1 MTRRQQACFVAYAGV
16 LLAGFLVPLQAC
28 QELPAEKQEEITT
41 TEPVVRKGEIQ
52 TRKYAFKK
60 AGKEMDYV
68 LYVPKLYEPGKK
80 MPLVVAL
87 HGLGSTPGQIM
98 RYPGLTKLAE
108 KYGFIVVAPWV
119 YNNRGWY
126 GSLGQKSR
134 RSRPENLGEL
144 SELDVM
150 NVLAIV
156 RRDFKIDDQRIYLM
170 GHSMGGGGTFH
181 LAIKYPD
188 IWTALGTVAPAV
200 YAAPDRLTEI
210 QHLPVIVVQGDRDRL
225 VSVKQTRVWIE
236 KMKELK
242 MKHVYIEVAGGGHIY
257 VAFNNMPRIFEFFSK
272 QVRKQLPVKQLPTK
286 VKPAPQKAVGS

>member
-1 MTRRQQACFVAYAGV
+1 MARWRQVSLIVCGSV
-16 LLAGFLVPLQAC
+16 LLAGSLVPLQAC
-28 QELPAEKQEEITT
+28 QEDPVEKQEKITT
-41 TEPVVRKGEIQ
+41 TVPAVRKGEIQ
-52 TRKYAFKK
+52 TRKYNFKK
-60 AGKEMDYV
+60 ASKEMDYV
-68 LYVPKLYEPGKK
+68 LYVPGAYQPKKK

-98 RYPGLTKLAE
+98 RYPGLTRLAE
-108 KYGFIVVAPWV
+108 KYGFMVVAPWG

-134 RSRPENLGEL
+134 RSNPQNLGEL

-156 RRDFKIDDQRIYLM
+156 RRDFVIDEQRIYLM

-188 IWTALGTVAPAV
+188 IWAALGAVAPAV
-200 YAAPDRLTEI
+200 YTTPDRLGEI
-210 QHLPVIVVQGDRDRL
+210 KHLPVIVVQGDRDKL

-257 VAFNNMPRIFEFFSK
+257 VAFNNMPKIFEFFSK
-272 QVRKQLPVKQLPTK
+272 QVRKELPARQLPTRE
-286 VKPAPQKAVGS
+286 KPAPQQAAGP